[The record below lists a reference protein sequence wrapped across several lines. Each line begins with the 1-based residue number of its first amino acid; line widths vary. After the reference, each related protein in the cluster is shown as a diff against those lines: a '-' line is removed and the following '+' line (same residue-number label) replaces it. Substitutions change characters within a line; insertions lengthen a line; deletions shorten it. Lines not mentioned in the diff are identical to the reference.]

1 MSETLVR
8 APLAGIRVWDPWS
21 PAPSDGIRLHA
32 THPARPGGGTP
43 LARSSSGIHTLHS
56 IPHLEHSPEFLP
68 TRILVELG
76 DAHGQVLPMRLEP
89 SLPCDGIWSDVGSA
103 FSGIAPAGNVPLF
116 VHPCRRPPA
125 GWVCLRASLRR
136 GSPEE
141 PVPWAILEV
150 RHASRLVAVGMSSP
164 SGEVV
169 AAFAPPEPA
178 RRPIGMPLDEPFDP
192 ASWSFEVAF
201 RWSPDRLTDFVPA
214 LADLASQPAVPAAS
228 DPPGKFANIRCGP
241 GETILSS
248 GPRPGSS
255 TVLLQA

>member
-1 MSETLVR
+1 MNETLVR
-8 APLAGIRVWDPWS
+8 APLAGIRLWDPWS
-21 PAPSDGIRLHA
+21 PGPSDGIRLHA
-32 THPARPGGGTP
+32 THPARPGGRTQ

-56 IPHLEHSPEFLP
+56 IPHLDRSPGFLP
-68 TRILVELG
+68 TGVSVELG
-76 DAHGQVLPMRLEP
+76 DASGGVLPMRLEP
-89 SLPCDGIWSDVGSA
+89 TLPCDGIWSE
-103 FSGIAPAGNVPLF
+103 IAPVFAAIAPRGCVPVF
-116 VHPCRRPPA
+116 PHPSRRPPA

-141 PVPWAILEV
+141 PVPWAIVEV

-164 SGEVV
+164 SGEVA

-178 RRPIGMPLDEPFDP
+178 RRPIGMPLDEPFEP
-192 ASWSFEVAF
+192 AAWSFEVAF
-201 RWSPDRLTDFVPA
+201 RWSPDRLADSVPA